1 MKIIC
6 VGRNYINHIQELN
19 NNIPKE
25 PLLFLKPDTAIQ
37 PKGHPFFIP
46 DFSDDIHFEI
56 EIVIKMIYSY
66 DSTCTIHHYYTI
78 SR

>member
-1 MKIIC
+1 MKIIS

-37 PKGHPFFIP
+37 PKGHPFYIP
-46 DFSDDIHFEI
+46 DFSKNLLKFFLH
-56 EIVIKMIYSY
+56 
-66 DSTCTIHHYYTI
+66 
-78 SR
+78 